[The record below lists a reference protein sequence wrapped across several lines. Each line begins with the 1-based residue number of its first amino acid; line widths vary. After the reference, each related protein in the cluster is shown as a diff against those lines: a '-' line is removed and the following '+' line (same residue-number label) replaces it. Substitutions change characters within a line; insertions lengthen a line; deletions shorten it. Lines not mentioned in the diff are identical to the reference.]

1 MNEFDLIFISGNI
14 VIRKGSDFMDIIIM
28 IIITFMFLRMIIRG
42 KVTKADFAMWAVTCI
57 LVLVLFKLHAT
68 STLPISL

>member
-1 MNEFDLIFISGNI
+1 
-14 VIRKGSDFMDIIIM
+14 MDIIIM
-28 IIITFMFLRMIIRG
+28 LIITFMFLRMIIRG
-42 KVTKADFAMWAVTCI
+42 KVTKADFAMWVVTAV

>member
-1 MNEFDLIFISGNI
+1 
-14 VIRKGSDFMDIIIM
+14 MDIIIM

-42 KVTKADFAMWAVTCI
+42 KVTKADFAMWAVICI